1 MLAGCQVTVHQH
13 LDGTLSN
20 THGRHVLGRYTAQGA
35 TLATTK
41 PPARRAV
48 EKPHSPDD
56 GYSTTKPDIS
66 LVAKTG
72 HFNLLRT

>member
-56 GYSTTKPDIS
+56 GYSTTNRTFHLLQKPDI
-66 LVAKTG
+66 LIC
-72 HFNLLRT
+72 